1 VNSLSSL
8 DFLILIPLAWGLV
21 RGIMKGFIIEL
32 ASILAF
38 WLGIVIAWKF
48 SSVVKDYL
56 QSHFQINQT
65 ILPFL
70 SFLLLFA
77 LVAIGIMMLGKFM
90 EKLSELI
97 QLKWLNRILG
107 GLFGL
112 VKNTLIVSIAI
123 FVLQWGKLID
133 HDKYMK
139 SENSLLYEPVFSI
152 GMIAWPMLSKL
163 NYHPPLHEFPS
174 QPEIH

>member
-1 VNSLSSL
+1 LPTLSTIDIL
-8 DFLILIPLAWGLV
+8 LLIPLAWGLV
-21 RGIMKGFIIEL
+21 RGVMKGFIIEI
-32 ASILAF
+32 ASIIAF

-48 SSVVKDYL
+48 SSEVKEYL

-70 SFLLLFA
+70 SFLLLFV
-77 LVAIGIMMLGKFM
+77 LVAVGIMMLGKFM

-97 QLKWLNRILG
+97 QLKWLNRVLG

-112 VKNTLIVSIAI
+112 AKNTLIVSIAI

-133 HDKYMK
+133 HENYMK
-139 SENSLLYEPVFSI
+139 RENSLLYEPIFSI
-152 GMIAWPMLSKL
+152 GLIAWPMLSKL
-163 NYHPPLHEFPS
+163 SIHPPIAETASPAVI
-174 QPEIH
+174 Q